1 MPEPRD
7 AEQSV
12 LIDVEA
18 VPAGTARVKPPV
30 DKTFRR
36 YDQDQPMLLPPDI
49 RDWLPADHPAR
60 WVNDLVEDGLDLSLI
75 YADYTEVRGAPPFD
89 PRLMLKILIY
99 GYSHGITSSR
109 ALERRCHDD
118 VAFGFLTAQQAP
130 DFVAISRFRTRH
142 AEAFAQLFT
151 QSLALCAQAGLVS
164 LGRVALD
171 GTKVRASASRHR
183 AMSYD
188 RMVRAEGELAAEVVA
203 LLADAERLDA
213 AEDAAYGPDR
223 RGDQLPAE
231 LARREGRLV
240 AIRTAKATL
249 EAEHAAKARALAEQ
263 TATERGQDPTQ
274 VLEAGDAAEAAAVVP
289 AKAQRSFTDPDA
301 RIMKTSDGSF
311 HYCFNAQT
319 IVDEHSQVVLTSVL
333 RRTFGSH
340 NGADALCGPG
350 ANYLHVTDRAAS
362 AGDLVAATAS
372 TALLAVFTGDAPTA
386 RIDYPCHA
394 PDEQRWFRL
403 LIKMMPSQHEVLV
416 VHDNITDYLQEVDRL
431 QEQATHDRLT
441 GLANRVALDARTA
454 PDHPDRRQP
463 GASLAIMMIG
473 LDQFKDINDTW
484 GHLAGDIVLEVVA
497 RRLQSLLRTGDMACR
512 WGGDEFV
519 LLLHTWHPAAV
530 AVLARRIDA
539 AISKP
544 IDIGAARV
552 QISASL
558 ATTTIE
564 PRERFQDGLQR
575 VDHTLGQRK
584 QTRRTLNRPGA
595 VVVVVPHA
603 AD

>member
-1 MPEPRD
+1 MSETRD

-18 VPAGTARVKPPV
+18 VPAGTARVKPAV
-30 DKTFRR
+30 EKTFRR

-99 GYSHGITSSR
+99 GYSHGVTSSR

-142 AEAFAQLFT
+142 AAAFAQLFT

-188 RMVRAEGELAAEVVA
+188 RMVRAEGELAAEVAA

-231 LARREGRLV
+231 LTRREGRLV
-240 AIRTAKATL
+240 AIRTARAAL

-263 TATERGQDPTQ
+263 TATEQGQDPAQVTQ
-274 VLEAGDAAEAAAVVP
+274 AGDAAEAAVVVP

-319 IVDEHSQVVLTSVL
+319 IVDERSQVVLTSVL
-333 RRTFGSH
+333 RQS
-340 NGADALCGPG
+340 GADSPALPQM
-350 ANYLHVTDRAAS
+350 LTELTAS
-362 AGDLVAATAS
+362 LVAAGIDGLPRT
-372 TALLAVFTGDAPTA
+372 LLADAGYFSADNVTAVTDTGIDPLIATGRQRRGEPTPAAPRGRIPTDLTPKQRMSRKLRTVKGKTDYARRKAIVEPVFGQLKVAQNA
-386 RIDYPCHA
+386 G
-394 PDEQRWFRL
+394 QFRL
-403 LIKMMPSQHEVLV
+403 
-416 VHDNITDYLQEVDRL
+416 RG
-431 QEQATHDRLT
+431 QAKAQGEWTLHVFCHNLRKLKGSGWT
-441 GLANRVALDARTA
+441 PQTA
-454 PDHPDRRQP
+454 
-463 GASLAIMMIG
+463 I
-473 LDQFKDINDTW
+473 
-484 GHLAGDIVLEVVA
+484 
-497 RRLQSLLRTGDMACR
+497 
-512 WGGDEFV
+512 
-519 LLLHTWHPAAV
+519 
-530 AVLARRIDA
+530 
-539 AISKP
+539 
-544 IDIGAARV
+544 
-552 QISASL
+552 
-558 ATTTIE
+558 
-564 PRERFQDGLQR
+564 
-575 VDHTLGQRK
+575 
-584 QTRRTLNRPGA
+584 
-595 VVVVVPHA
+595 
-603 AD
+603 